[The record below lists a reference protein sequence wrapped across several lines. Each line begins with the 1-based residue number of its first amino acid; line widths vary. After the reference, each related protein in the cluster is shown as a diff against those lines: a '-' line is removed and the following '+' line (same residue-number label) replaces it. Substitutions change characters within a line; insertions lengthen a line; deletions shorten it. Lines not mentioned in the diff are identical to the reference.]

1 MSKSKPLNGTEGYA
15 EEAEALTVRYERLTL
30 EQVYGDALALFPK
43 PPASVLDIGAGTGRD
58 AAALAARGHKVVV
71 AVEPTREL
79 REHGQKVHAAHKI
92 KWLDDGLP
100 DLDKV
105 LDLERRYDL
114 VLLSA
119 VWMHLDKDQRR
130 AAMAGVASLTEP
142 GGRIVLS
149 LRHGPVPE
157 GRRMFPVT
165 PAETVALA
173 EGQGFSTLYNKP
185 HPDVQ
190 GRDGVSWTWLVFE
203 RPRSD

>member
-1 MSKSKPLNGTEGYA
+1 MTNSRPLSGTEGYA
-15 EEAEALTVRYERLTL
+15 KEAEVLTQRYERLTL
-30 EQVYGDALALFPK
+30 EQVHGDVLPLFPK

-71 AVEPTREL
+71 AVEPTKEL

-100 DLDKV
+100 ELDKV
-105 LDLERRYDL
+105 LDLDRRYDL
-114 VLLSA
+114 VLLTA
-119 VWMHLDKDQRR
+119 VWMHLDKDQRA
-130 AAMAGVASLTEP
+130 AAMPSVASLTAP

-165 PAETVALA
+165 AAETVALA
-173 EGQGFSTLYNKP
+173 EGQGLTTLYNKP
-185 HPDVQ
+185 RPDMQ
-190 GRDGVSWTWLVFE
+190 GREGVSWTWLVFE
-203 RPRSD
+203 RPNV

>member
-1 MSKSKPLNGTEGYA
+1 MTNRVSGTEGYA
-15 EEAEALTVRYERLTL
+15 EEAQELSVRYERMTL
-30 EQVYGDALALFPK
+30 EQVHGDALPLFPK
-43 PPASVLDIGAGTGRD
+43 PPASVLDIGAGTGHD

-79 REHGQKVHAAHKI
+79 REHGQKLHAAHKI
-92 KWLDDGLP
+92 KWLDDSLP

-105 LDLERRYDL
+105 LDLDRRYDL
-114 VLLSA
+114 VLLTA
-119 VWMHLDKDQRR
+119 VWMHLDKDQRA
-130 AAMAGVASLTEP
+130 AAMPGVASLTAP

-173 EGQGFSTLYNKP
+173 EGQGLTTLHNKP
-185 HPDVQ
+185 RGDMQ
-190 GRDGVSWTWLVFE
+190 GRDNVSWTWLVFE
-203 RPRSD
+203 RPQA

>member
-1 MSKSKPLNGTEGYA
+1 MTSPKPLSGTEGYGENA
-15 EEAEALTVRYERLTL
+15 EELAARYERMTL
-30 EQVYGDALALFPK
+30 EQVHGDHLSLFPK

-71 AVEPTREL
+71 AVEPTKGL
-79 REHGQKVHAAHKI
+79 REHGQKIHAAHKI
-92 KWLDDGLP
+92 KWVDDGLP
-100 DLDKV
+100 DLDKI

-114 VLLSA
+114 VLLAA
-119 VWMHLDKDQRR
+119 VWMHLDKNQR
-130 AAMAGVASLTEP
+130 AAAMPTVASLTAP

-173 EGQGFSTLYNKP
+173 EGQGLKTLYNQAR
-185 HPDVQ
+185 PDAQ
-190 GRDGVSWTWLVFE
+190 GREGVSWTWLVFE
-203 RPRSD
+203 RPRV

>member
-1 MSKSKPLNGTEGYA
+1 MTNPKPLSGTEGYA
-15 EEAEALTVRYERLTL
+15 KEAEALTQRYERLTL
-30 EQVYGDALALFPK
+30 EQVHGDALALFPK

-71 AVEPTREL
+71 AVEPTKEL
-79 REHGQKVHAAHKI
+79 REYGQKIHAAHKI

-100 DLDKV
+100 ELDKV

-114 VLLSA
+114 VLLVA
-119 VWMHLDKDQRR
+119 VWMHLDKDQRA
-130 AAMAGVASLTEP
+130 AAMPSVASLTAP

-173 EGQGFSTLYNKP
+173 EGQGFTTLYNKP
-185 HPDVQ
+185 RGDMQ
-190 GRDGVSWTWLVFE
+190 GRDDVSWTWLVFE
-203 RPRSD
+203 RPNV

>member
-1 MSKSKPLNGTEGYA
+1 MNTSKPLSGTEGYS
-15 EEAEALTVRYERLTL
+15 EEAESLAARYERLTF
-30 EQVYGDALALFPK
+30 ERVHGDALPLFPK

-71 AVEPTREL
+71 AVEPTTEL
-79 REHGQKVHAAHKI
+79 REHGKKIHAAHKI

-105 LDLERRYDL
+105 FDLDRRFDL
-114 VLLSA
+114 VLLTA

-130 AAMAGVASLTEP
+130 PAMASVASLTEP

-149 LRHGPVPE
+149 MRHGPVPE

-173 EGQGFSTLYNKP
+173 EWQGLRTLYNKP
-185 HPDVQ
+185 RADMQ
-190 GRDGVSWTWLVFE
+190 GREGVSWTWLVFE
-203 RPRSD
+203 RPHQD

>member
-30 EQVYGDALALFPK
+30 EQVYGDALPLFPK

-79 REHGQKVHAAHKI
+79 REHGQKIHAAQKI
-92 KWLDDGLP
+92 KWLDDALP

-105 LDLERRYDL
+105 FDLERRYDL
-114 VLLSA
+114 VLLTA

-130 AAMAGVASLTEP
+130 AAMAGVASLTAP

-165 PAETVALA
+165 STETVALA
-173 EGQGFSTLYNKP
+173 DSQGLTTLYNKP
-185 HPDVQ
+185 RPDML

-203 RPRSD
+203 RPHTD

>member
-1 MSKSKPLNGTEGYA
+1 MSNSKPLSGTEGYA
-15 EEAEALTVRYERLTL
+15 EEADALAARYERLTF
-30 EQVYGDALALFPK
+30 EQVYGDALPLFPK

-71 AVEPTREL
+71 AVEPTRAL
-79 REHGQKVHAAHKI
+79 REHGQKIHAARKI

-105 LDLERRYDL
+105 FDLDRRFDL
-114 VLLSA
+114 ILLTA

-130 AAMAGVASLTEP
+130 PAMAGVASLTEP

-149 LRHGPVPE
+149 LRHGPVPA

-173 EGQGFSTLYNKP
+173 EWQGLKTLYNKQ
-185 HPDVQ
+185 HPDMQ
-190 GRDGVSWTWLVFE
+190 GREGVSWTWLVFE
-203 RPRSD
+203 RPRQD

>member
-1 MSKSKPLNGTEGYA
+1 MSKPTLLSGTEGYA
-15 EEAEALTVRYERLTL
+15 EEAEALAARYERLTL
-30 EQVYGDALALFPK
+30 EQVYGDALSLFPK

-58 AAALAARGHKVVV
+58 AAALAARGHKIVV

-105 LDLERRYDL
+105 FDLERRFDL
-114 VLLSA
+114 VLLTA

-130 AAMAGVASLTEP
+130 AAMASVASLTEP

-157 GRRMFPVT
+157 GRRMFSVT

-173 EGQGFSTLYNKP
+173 EGQGFNTLYNKP
-185 HPDVQ
+185 RPDMQ

-203 RPRSD
+203 RPRQA

>member
-1 MSKSKPLNGTEGYA
+1 MTNSKPLSGTEGYA
-15 EEAEALTVRYERLTL
+15 SEAEALTQRYERMTL
-30 EQVYGDALALFPK
+30 EQVYGDALTLFPK

-58 AAALAARGHKVVV
+58 AAALVARGHKVVV
-71 AVEPTREL
+71 AVEPTKEL
-79 REHGQKVHAAHKI
+79 REHGQKLHAAHKI

-105 LDLERRYDL
+105 LDLDRRYDL
-114 VLLSA
+114 VLLTA
-119 VWMHLDKDQRR
+119 VWMHLDNDQRA
-130 AAMAGVASLTEP
+130 AAMPTVASLTSP

-173 EGQGFSTLYNKP
+173 EGQGLTTLHNKP
-185 HPDVQ
+185 RPDMQ
-190 GRDGVSWTWLVFE
+190 GREGISWTWLVFE
-203 RPRSD
+203 RPRG